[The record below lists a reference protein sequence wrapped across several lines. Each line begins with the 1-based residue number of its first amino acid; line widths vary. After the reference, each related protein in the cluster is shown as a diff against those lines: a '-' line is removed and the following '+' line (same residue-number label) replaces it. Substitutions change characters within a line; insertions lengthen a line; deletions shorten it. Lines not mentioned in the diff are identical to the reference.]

1 MPAREHWGSRFGFI
15 MATAGFAV
23 GLGNIWR
30 FPYIVGENGG
40 AAFLIVYLAFAI
52 LIGIP
57 LLTAETSLGRKTQR
71 SPVAGMAAVVG
82 RRSLWMVFPWL
93 GIATTFIIVATYL
106 VLLSWIAG
114 YLWMVVRGSFPSGTP
129 AEVQTAFAGFV
140 GRPVPVLTWAGLLMV
155 LSGVLVARGLT
166 RGLELVAKVAM
177 PTLLLMLSL
186 LAARSLALPGAG
198 EGLAWYLQP
207 DFSQL
212 DAGAVL
218 VALGQAFFSI
228 GVGVASAF
236 GLGSYLDPGTS
247 DVPGNATV
255 VVACDTAVAFL
266 AGLVIFPALFAFDIE
281 PDFGQT
287 LLFVTMPALFA
298 QMPGGLLFG
307 GAFLALLLLAGLTS
321 VIAALEVM
329 TAVAHD
335 SLGWSR
341 RRAVAVLS
349 SMWFLVS
356 VPVALSQGPWAHIR
370 VFDMDLLQALD
381 FLVGT
386 YLVPVGGIIL
396 ALYVAT
402 TWGWPAFRDETNVGS
417 GPIKVTPLWRPLIQF
432 LIPAGVLLVF
442 LVGLGL
448 LPGSS

>member
-30 FPYIVGENGG
+30 FPYVVGENGG
-40 AAFLIVYLAFAI
+40 AAFLIVYLGFAI

-71 SPVAGMAAVVG
+71 SPVAGMAAVAG
-82 RRSLWMVFPWL
+82 RRSPWLVFAWL
-93 GIATTFIIVATYL
+93 GIGTTFIIVATYL

-114 YLWMVVRGSFPSGTP
+114 YLWMVVRGTFPSGTQ
-129 AEVQTAFAGFV
+129 AEVQAAFGAFV
-140 GRPVPVLTWAGLLMV
+140 ARPLPIVTMAGLLMA

-166 RGLELVAKVAM
+166 RGLERVAKVAM
-177 PTLLLMLSL
+177 PALLLMLAL

-198 EGLAWYLQP
+198 AGLVWYLQP
-207 DFSQL
+207 DFSKL
-212 DAGAVL
+212 DAAAVL
-218 VALGQAFFSI
+218 AALGQAFFSI
-228 GVGVASAF
+228 GVGIGSAF
-236 GLGSYLDPGTS
+236 GLGSYLHPDQS
-247 DVPGNATV
+247 DVPGSATV
-255 VVACDTAVAFL
+255 VVACDTAVAVL
-266 AGLVIFPALFAFDIE
+266 AGVVIFPALFAFDIA

-307 GAFLALLLLAGLTS
+307 GAFLALLLVAGLTS
-321 VIAALEVM
+321 VIAGLEVM
-329 TAVAHD
+329 AAIAHD

-341 RRAVAVLS
+341 RRAVTVLAS
-349 SMWFLVS
+349 LWFMVS
-356 VPVALSQGPWAHIR
+356 VPVTLSQGPWAHLR
-370 VFDMDLLQALD
+370 VGDMDLLQALD

-386 YLVPVGGIIL
+386 YLLPMGGLIL

-402 TWGWPAFRDETNVGS
+402 RWSWPAFRDETNVGS
-417 GPIKVTPLWRPLIQF
+417 GPIKVTALWRPLIQF
-432 LIPAGVLLVF
+432 LIPAAVLLVF
-442 LVGLGL
+442 LAGMGL